1 MKAHEFNPN
10 LSSFQFSSDSEQNVK
25 TQLGLLEIL
34 VDRIHF
40 LLLSAT
46 ESKSDGFISIGK
58 ASKILMTKLM
68 VLHQAQ
74 ADNKSTLEDVQAHIN
89 QTIATR
95 GSEIFYSPNYEE
107 DLRRE
112 MFPIVSNLISTVTS
126 ICDQNGIPSGL
137 CFIQNCS

>member
-1 MKAHEFNPN
+1 M
-10 LSSFQFSSDSEQNVK
+10 K

-137 CFIQNCS
+137 CFIQNYS

>member
-1 MKAHEFNPN
+1 
-10 LSSFQFSSDSEQNVK
+10 
-25 TQLGLLEIL
+25 
-34 VDRIHF
+34 
-40 LLLSAT
+40 
-46 ESKSDGFISIGK
+46 
-58 ASKILMTKLM
+58 M

-137 CFIQNCS
+137 CFIKDIHEIDTCTLSKWGAFS

>member
-1 MKAHEFNPN
+1 M
-10 LSSFQFSSDSEQNVK
+10 
-25 TQLGLLEIL
+25 
-34 VDRIHF
+34 
-40 LLLSAT
+40 
-46 ESKSDGFISIGK
+46 
-58 ASKILMTKLM
+58 LMTRLM

-137 CFIQNCS
+137 CFRQNYS